1 MWIFYK
7 MVKKIRLIRCR
18 NWRSELS
25 LSSKL
30 LNVLNTLCHN
40 EVNEMLCIVSTYYAE
55 NSFSSINGGYS
66 QRKTCY
72 YSWKRNIY
80 TGISVTL
87 MEKQFLN
94 MYANAKKD
102 VKENN
107 GGSRKRFLK
116 AIIALCRLKNIYLQ
130 IFNFFDN

>member
-1 MWIFYK
+1 
-7 MVKKIRLIRCR
+7 
-18 NWRSELS
+18 
-25 LSSKL
+25 
-30 LNVLNTLCHN
+30 
-40 EVNEMLCIVSTYYAE
+40 
-55 NSFSSINGGYS
+55 
-66 QRKTCY
+66 
-72 YSWKRNIY
+72 
-80 TGISVTL
+80 

-107 GGSRKRFLK
+107 GSSRKWFLK